1 MVLVYGGGNGSGLWR
16 RKWFRS
22 MEEEMVPVY
31 GGGNGSGLWRR
42 KWFWSMEE
50 EMVLVYGGGN
60 GSGLSMHTCISACS
74 ESSCMMEASHKPNQ
88 IVPVF
93 IV

>member
-1 MVLVYGGGNGSGLWR
+1 
-16 RKWFRS
+16 

-60 GSGLSMHTCISACS
+60 GSGLWRRKWFRSMEEEMVLVYQCIP
-74 ESSCMMEASHKPNQ
+74 ASQLVQNHLA
-88 IVPVF
+88 
-93 IV
+93 